1 MFIHYRTRAVLIKEE
16 ARGEGD
22 ILLTF
27 FSQEY
32 GRIEVLARSLR
43 KIKSKL
49 RSSLELFSLIQIE
62 YIQGKH
68 YKTLTDALRIKNYKG
83 IKESPAKLK
92 IAFYIA
98 DILERLIHSQEK
110 DDGIWQLLLDTLD
123 RLENHQLVR
132 GDDYFNFSNESLLE
146 KHWDLKLMYYYF
158 FWSLIETLGYKPELY
173 YCPLCQ
179 KRLKPSELYFS
190 FQEGGVI
197 CEHCFS
203 KLEEKEKMS
212 CLKVGPELV
221 KVIRLLV
228 EKKWSLLKRL
238 EVKKKEKEAIDRLL
252 IQSVELNEFLS

>member
-1 MFIHYRTRAVLIKEE
+1 MFIRYKTRAVLIKEE

-22 ILLTF
+22 FLLTF

-49 RSSLELFSLIQIE
+49 RSSLELFSLVQIE
-62 YIQGKH
+62 YIQGRH
-68 YKTLTDALRIKNYKG
+68 YKTLTDALKIKGYEE
-83 IKESPAKLK
+83 IKASPVKLK

-98 DILERLIHSQEK
+98 GTLEKLVHSQEK
-110 DDGIWQLLLDTLD
+110 DNSIWQLLLETLG
-123 RLENHQLVR
+123 RLENYQLAPR
-132 GDDYFNFSNESLLE
+132 DGYFDFSNESLSE
-146 KHWDLKLMYYYF
+146 KHWDLKLIYYYF
-158 FWSLIETLGYKPELY
+158 FWSLVEILGYKPELY

-179 KRLKPSELYFS
+179 KKLRPSELYFS

-197 CEHCFS
+197 CQQCFS
-203 KLEEKEKMS
+203 RLEEKEKMD

-221 KVIRLLV
+221 KIIRLLV

-238 EVKKKEKEAIDRLL
+238 EIKKKEKIAIDKLL
-252 IQSVELNEFLS
+252 VHSVELSDFLS